1 MLRSALRSS
10 TLLVSCFLT
19 SLSLSGCIH
28 PGPIPTPQPVR
39 QAPVVAKKKDYYKP
53 LPAGAH
59 ALRKLDDPA
68 DMPNLRAGLEDQDQ
82 LLASVKRSLNYLRK
96 PSSKKFFPVSGI
108 SHEQVLRSLELTET
122 LLGQNLGP
130 DELLA
135 EIQARFDVYTSVGC
149 DERGTVLFTGYY
161 TPIFEA
167 SRERTGPFQ
176 FPLHR
181 PPENHIKDTI
191 TGKTIGLR
199 REDGS
204 INPDYPSRK
213 ELVRSPLLEGRE
225 LVYLSDAFEAYV
237 VGVQGSAILKLQDG
251 SRLEVGY
258 AGTNGRPY
266 ASLGLALVK
275 AGKLRR
281 EELNLKS
288 LIDYFKANPDDF
300 EPMTATNERY
310 VYFQEGEG
318 GPFGCLNE
326 QVTRLRSIATD
337 KTIFPR
343 GALCFMEARLP
354 VGKGIYR
361 GFTLDQDAGGAIR
374 APGRCDVYMGVG
386 DAAGKEAGRTLAE
399 GRLYYMIAKDEELI
413 ASDLDTLGK

>member
-28 PGPIPTPQPVR
+28 PGPIQVRQPA
-39 QAPVVAKKKDYYKP
+39 QAPVQAQKKDYYKP

-68 DMPNLRAGLEDQDQ
+68 DMPDLRAGLEDQDQ
-82 LLASVKRSLNYLRK
+82 LLTSVQRSLNYLRK

-122 LLGQNLGP
+122 LLGQGLGP

-167 SRERTGPFQ
+167 SRERVGPFQ

-181 PPENHIKDTI
+181 PPVNHIKDVI

-204 INPDYPSRK
+204 INPDYPNRK

-288 LIDYFKANPDDF
+288 LIDYFKANPEEF

-318 GPFGCLNE
+318 GPFGSLNE
-326 QVTRLRSIATD
+326 KVTRLRSIATD

-354 VGKGIYR
+354 VGEGVYR

-374 APGRCDVYMGVG
+374 APGRCDVYMGTG

-413 ASDLDTLGK
+413 ASDLDTFGK

>member
-1 MLRSALRSS
+1 MLRTTLRSC
-10 TLLVSCFLT
+10 LL
-19 SLSLSGCIH
+19 LSLFAIGCIH
-28 PGPIPTPQPVR
+28 PGPIKTPQPAS
-39 QAPVVAKKKDYYKP
+39 QAPAQAAKKDYYKP
-53 LPAGAH
+53 LPKGAH

-68 DMPNLRAGLEDQDQ
+68 DLPDLRAGLEDQDG
-82 LLASVKRSLNYLRK
+82 LMASVGRSLNYLRK
-96 PSSKKFFPVSGI
+96 PSSKAFFPVSGI
-108 SHEQVLRSLELTET
+108 SHEQVLRSLELVEV
-122 LLGQNLGP
+122 LLGQSLAP

-135 EIQARFDVYTSVGC
+135 ELRARFDVYTSVGC

-167 SRERTGPFQ
+167 SRERAGPFQ

-181 PPENHIKDTI
+181 PPTNHIKDTI

-204 INPDYPSRK
+204 INPDYPGRGD
-213 ELVRSPLLEGRE
+213 LVRSPMLKGQE
-225 LVYLSDAFEAYV
+225 LVYLADAFEAYV
-237 VGVQGSAILKLQDG
+237 VGVQGSALLKLQDG
-251 SRLEVGY
+251 TRLEVGY
-258 AGTNGRPY
+258 AGTNGHPY

-288 LIDYFKANPDDF
+288 MIEYFKANPEDF
-300 EPMTATNERY
+300 EPMTATNQRY
-310 VYFQEGEG
+310 VYFQESSG
-318 GPFGCLNE
+318 GPFGSLNE
-326 QVTRLRSIATD
+326 KVTRLRSIATD

-354 VGKGIYR
+354 VGEGVYR

-374 APGRCDVYMGVG
+374 APGRCDVYMGTGEV
-386 DAAGKEAGRTLAE
+386 AGQEAGRTLAE
-399 GRLYYMIAKDEELI
+399 GRLYYLIAKDEELLN
-413 ASDLDTLGK
+413 SDLDTFGK